1 MLPYPD
7 SLALP
12 LKEGIR
18 DLRSSIRR
26 EAKAGAVSSR
36 FFGTPEPTRQLARLA
51 DGVFTR
57 AERFAGKVLS
67 RDGADLG
74 ARLDRLGAG
83 LAQGHVAERTRDV
96 YAVCQAILDLDG
108 PSGAVVSELKL
119 ASRNLDRP
127 LAGAS
132 DAALAAVRIAA
143 RMASLDIVRPC
154 LSVVLTHEERDES
167 VQLNARLAL
176 IAWLAV
182 LVRLDNPREDARVI
196 LASARWAMEAEEG
209 EWLALLTARKL
220 DELAALW
227 RQTVP
232 YLP

>member
-18 DLRSSIRR
+18 DLRSSIRH
-26 EAKAGAVSSR
+26 EARAGSVSNQL
-36 FFGTPEPTRQLARLA
+36 FGTPEPTRRLARLA
-51 DGVFTR
+51 DGVLTR

-67 RDGADLG
+67 RSAADLG

-83 LAQGHVAERTRDV
+83 LLQGHVTERTGDV
-96 YAVCQAILDLDG
+96 YAVCQAICDLDG

-119 ASRNLDRP
+119 SSRNLDRP
-127 LAGAS
+127 LSGEG
-132 DAALAAVRIAA
+132 DTALAAVRIAA
-143 RMASLDIVRPC
+143 RMAALDIVRPC
-154 LSVVLTHEERDES
+154 LGTVLASAGREETKA
-167 VQLNARLAL
+167 LNARVAL
-176 IAWLAV
+176 TAWLAV
-182 LVRLDNPREDARVI
+182 LVRLQTREDARVI
-196 LASARWAMEAEEG
+196 LASARWATEAEEA
-209 EWLALLTARKL
+209 EWLALLNARRF
-220 DELAALW
+220 DDLAALW